1 MKSYTALPCE
11 YGEIY
16 SLNLQ
21 KDKKK
26 AILVN
31 GIAVIIGVAMALF
44 AHFFVS
50 PVSSLFDFSDG
61 FGMYFLRFGVL
72 IASSVAYII
81 LHEAVH
87 GVAMKIC
94 GTKKI
99 KYGFTGLYAFAGSDD
114 YYPLGPYVFIA
125 LAPVVLFGMIF
136 AVLCVFLE
144 GAWFWVIYILQI
156 TNISGAAGD
165 LFVTVRFLLLPKD
178 ILVRDFGVSMTVYS
192 KTQDGS
198 VNI

>member
-1 MKSYTALPCE
+1 MNSYTTLPQS
-11 YGEIY
+11 YVEIY

-21 KDKKK
+21 KDKKM
-26 AILVN
+26 ALAVN
-31 GIAVIIGVAMALF
+31 GIATVIGVAMALL

-50 PVSSLFDFSDG
+50 PISSLFDFSDG

-72 IASSVAYII
+72 IASSLAYII

-94 GTKKI
+94 GTKRI

-114 YYPLGPYVFIA
+114 YYPRGAYIFIA
-125 LAPVVLFGMIF
+125 LAPVVLFGVIF
-136 AVLCVFLE
+136 GVICAFLD
-144 GAWFWVIYILQI
+144 GAWFWVIFILQI

-165 LFVTVRFLLLPKD
+165 LFVTVRFLLLPRD

-192 KTQDGS
+192 NQQVDGE
-198 VNI
+198 NI

>member
-26 AILVN
+26 AMLVN
-31 GIAVIIGVAMALF
+31 GIAIIIGVAMALF
-44 AHFFVS
+44 AHFFVY
-50 PVSSLFDFSDG
+50 PISSLFDFDG
-61 FGMYFLRFGVL
+61 GYGAYFLRFGVL
-72 IASSVAYII
+72 IGASVLYVI

-94 GTKKI
+94 GTKKV
-99 KYGFTGLYAFAGSDD
+99 KYGFTGLYAFAGSED
-114 YYPLGPYVFIA
+114 YYPLGSYVFIA
-125 LAPVVLFGMIF
+125 LAPVVVFGVLFGV
-136 AVLCVFLE
+136 ACAFLD

-156 TNISGAAGD
+156 TNIAGAAGD
-165 LFVTVRFLLLPKD
+165 FYVSVRFLFMPKD
-178 ILVRDFGVSMTVYS
+178 ILVRDFGVGMRVYS
-192 KTQDGS
+192 KSYKKD
-198 VNI
+198 

>member
-1 MKSYTALPCE
+1 MKSYIELPDG
-11 YGEIY
+11 YREIY

-26 AILVN
+26 AVIVN
-31 GIAVIIGVAMALF
+31 AVAIIIGVAMALF

-94 GTKKI
+94 GTKKV
-99 KYGFTGLYAFAGSDD
+99 KYGFTGLYAFAGSLD
-114 YYPLGPYVFIA
+114 YYPLGSYVFIA
-125 LAPVVLFGMIF
+125 LAPVVLFGAIF
-136 AVLCVFLE
+136 AVACSFLD

-165 LFVTVRFLLLPKD
+165 FFVTVRFLLLPKD
-178 ILVRDFGVSMTVYS
+178 ILVRDFGVGMTVFS
-192 KTQDGS
+192 KS
-198 VNI
+198 HSEE